1 MESTI
6 NSSPSIR
13 LKSISIFLLFLTSLL
28 WGSTFIIAK
37 NFTTNVPVFNYLWI
51 RYLIAGFSF
60 IPIVLYKFKSF
71 NKYTIKAGIINGF
84 VYFLAITTQTIG
96 LQTTTAGKAGFIT
109 GLNILIVP
117 FLAWII
123 FKKAIKKRIW
133 IAVFI
138 AFIGMALLLLEG
150 PAGIVIGDVFEIF
163 CAFFCAVYII
173 LVEVHLNDRDGIAV
187 DVYLYCFIQILI
199 VSLVSFIFS
208 TFFLESITS
217 ITLDMNFWLTIFY
230 LGAIVTTLTF
240 IFQNWAQQNVDSS
253 KTAIVLALEPVF
265 ALMFASF
272 LIGDEIITLQGII
285 GSSLILF
292 SILIA
297 FIKDNHSKKILK
309 PFEITDCQEIESIKK
324 RKRD

>member
-1 MESTI
+1 MESTT
-6 NSSPSIR
+6 NSSLSIR
-13 LKSISIFLLFLTSLL
+13 LKPISIFLLLFTSLL

-37 NFTTNVPVFNYLWI
+37 NFTINVPVFFYLWI

-60 IPIVLYKFKSF
+60 IPLVLYRFKSF

-84 VYFLAITTQTIG
+84 VYFLAITTQTMG

-138 AFIGMALLLLEG
+138 AFIGIAFLMLEG
-150 PAGIVIGDVFEIF
+150 PAGIVIGDVFELF

-173 LVEVHLNDRDGIAV
+173 LIEVHLNNKQGIAV

-199 VSLVSFIFS
+199 VSLVSFIFA

-217 ITLDMNFWLTIFY
+217 ITFDMNFWLIIIY
-230 LGAIVTTLTF
+230 LGTIVTTLTF

-253 KTAIVLALEPVF
+253 KTAIVLAIEPVF
-265 ALMFASF
+265 ALIFASF
-272 LIGDEIITLQGII
+272 LIGDEIITFQGII
-285 GSSLILF
+285 GSTLIF
-292 SILIA
+292 FAILIA
-297 FIKDNHSKKILK
+297 FVKDNHGKKILK
-309 PFEITDCQEIESIKK
+309 PFEIMDCKEKESKKK
-324 RKRD
+324 RRRD